1 MKNNKSSLFE
11 IINDIDNKKLT
22 IFLFIIASILYLP
35 TITFDYTLDDGLLI
49 INNKFTQ
56 QGIKGIKD
64 IFTHDAFEGA
74 LGEGAKY
81 VAGGRYRPFTQFIF
95 AIQKELFGFKP
106 WIGHLTN
113 ILSYA
118 LLMVILF
125 LTIKALLAFP
135 PFNNE
140 NAKLIAFI
148 STLLYLFHP
157 IHTEVVCNIKSL
169 DEIFSMLGALSAILL
184 LLSYHNK

>member
-125 LTIKALLAFP
+125 L
-135 PFNNE
+135 
-140 NAKLIAFI
+140 
-148 STLLYLFHP
+148 
-157 IHTEVVCNIKSL
+157 
-169 DEIFSMLGALSAILL
+169 
-184 LLSYHNK
+184 

>member
-64 IFTHDAFEGA
+64 IF
-74 LGEGAKY
+74 LMMLS
-81 VAGGRYRPFTQFIF
+81 
-95 AIQKELFGFKP
+95 KEP
-106 WIGHLTN
+106 
-113 ILSYA
+113 
-118 LLMVILF
+118 
-125 LTIKALLAFP
+125 
-135 PFNNE
+135 
-140 NAKLIAFI
+140 
-148 STLLYLFHP
+148 
-157 IHTEVVCNIKSL
+157 
-169 DEIFSMLGALSAILL
+169 
-184 LLSYHNK
+184 